1 MGFSSLLGLRQFQV
15 RRRRGEDSICFE
27 IGEIDTLTGTSYV
40 YDDASRPTEG
50 GEHNSHLKYDRT
62 GATPIILVPQPSDDP
77 NDPLNWP
84 LWKRDSILFILSV
97 LSVIASTLS
106 PLLAANT
113 VTLALLF
120 QRDFQQMALAT
131 GYHLLGVGVAGFF
144 FVASARVYG
153 KRHLYL
159 LGIVLIIVS
168 SGWGGA
174 SGTNYKSLLW
184 ARIIQG
190 VGLAP
195 FEALVNASVADLYFV
210 HERGKRMALSN
221 LSLFGGAFF
230 TPVLVGKIT
239 HTIGWSWSFYLIA
252 IFCGVMLPFVVFFCP
267 ETAFKRDASFNT
279 DIQGEDGPAL
289 EPRSDGFPTGSSSNQ
304 HSPEQ
309 SVPTSLEKQNREP
322 MRAVVA
328 KKTFAQS
335 LLPFDGRKTDE
346 NLFKLVL
353 RPLPLFFQPA
363 ILWACLIQ
371 GALIGW
377 TVMIGVVLAEIFLGP
392 PLWFDEVTTGYMYT
406 GPFIGAIL
414 GFLVAGVLAD
424 WSTKILTKRNRG
436 IYEPEFRIVLVLAQ
450 LVFGCA
456 GLYGFG
462 ITAANP
468 TKYGWF
474 WPDFFYALEVM
485 GMVLGAVASA
495 LYIADAYREC
505 LPSPRILSDSND
517 FDIGEIAVEAFTCL
531 LIFKNIFSFALTFGA
546 YGWLSQGG
554 IQKIFIIIASVQV
567 AICLLSI
574 PMCESW
580 EISCSCRKCGDL
592 FADNLCLDILG
603 KKNRAFFS
611 RHDILK
617 LTHLR

>member
-1 MGFSSLLGLRQFQV
+1 MRRLHCITSFLTALPTIDIGLRHGAWSPRAKPV
-15 RRRRGEDSICFE
+15 RVSTRCVEEGARGRDALEDELTDS
-27 IGEIDTLTGTSYV
+27 LTGTSYV
-40 YDDASRPTEG
+40 YDDASRPTEN
-50 GEHNSHLKYDRT
+50 GEPNPRLKYDKT
-62 GATPIILVPQPSDDP
+62 GPTPIILVPQPSDDP

-159 LGIVLIIVS
+159 LGTVLIIVS
-168 SGWGGA
+168 SAWGGA

-221 LSLFGGAFF
+221 LALFGGAFF

-239 HTIGWSWSFYLIA
+239 HTIGWPWSFYLIA
-252 IFCGVMLPFVVFFCP
+252 IFCGAMLPFVVFFCP
-267 ETAFKRDASFNT
+267 ETAFRRDASFNT
-279 DIQGEDGPAL
+279 DIQGEEHGVRK
-289 EPRSDGFPTGSSSNQ
+289 ERSNGSNQ
-304 HSPEQ
+304 HTPEQ
-309 SVPTSLEKQNREP
+309 SVPTSLEKQNRGP
-322 MRAVVA
+322 MGTVVP
-328 KKTFAQS
+328 KKTFYQT
-335 LLPFDGRKTDE
+335 LMPFDGRKTDE
-346 NLFKLVL
+346 NIFKLVL
-353 RPLPLFFQPA
+353 RPLPLFLHPA

-414 GFLVAGVLAD
+414 GFLVAGLLAD
-424 WSTKILTKRNRG
+424 WTTKIMTKRNRG
-436 IYEPEFRIVLVLAQ
+436 IYEPEFRIVLVIAQ
-450 LVFGCA
+450 MIVGCA

-468 TKYGWF
+468 TRYGWF

-495 LYIADAYREC
+495 LYIADAYR
-505 LPSPRILSDSND
+505 
-517 FDIGEIAVEAFTCL
+517 
-531 LIFKNIFSFALTFGA
+531 A
-546 YGWLSQGG
+546 YYPA
-554 IQKIFIIIASVQV
+554 QKPLNA
-567 AICLLSI
+567 
-574 PMCESW
+574 
-580 EISCSCRKCGDL
+580 
-592 FADNLCLDILG
+592 ADNFL
-603 KKNRAFFS
+603 
-611 RHDILK
+611 
-617 LTHLR
+617 LR